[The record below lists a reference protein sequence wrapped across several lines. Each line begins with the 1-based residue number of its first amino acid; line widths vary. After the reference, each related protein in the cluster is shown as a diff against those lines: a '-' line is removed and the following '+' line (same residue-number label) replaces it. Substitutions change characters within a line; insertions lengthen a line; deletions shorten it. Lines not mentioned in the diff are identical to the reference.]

1 MDELFETYNRKGN
14 FVAGVVIEPVQAEGG
29 DHHGSPAFFQV
40 SRSQN
45 SPSSEK
51 TKRSGAGL
59 IGSSVFFCWCSG
71 PASADAQT
79 RRGADRRRGAD
90 GRRRLGQILVSRALR
105 SAQTGRP
112 RHLQQEDAHWWI
124 LQFARVQV
132 AHHPD
137 PFRCQSRVPAVT
149 DRLSLR
155 DGLLSRLGFFYLVL
169 RPRVNSFQTGMKPLA
184 RTARFLA
191 VLVDGAISGPGFST
205 EFIKTGRILFRV
217 WIGSGF
223 DQFFHLLFFPDT
235 HSKSSQSKAE
245 P

>member
-1 MDELFETYNRKGN
+1 M
-14 FVAGVVIEPVQAEGG
+14 AGVVIEPVQAEGG

-51 TKRSGAGL
+51 KRCGAGL

-90 GRRRLGQILVSRALR
+90 GRRRLGQILVPRTLR

-132 AHHPD
+132 VHHPD

-155 DGLLSRLGFFYLVL
+155 GGLLSRLVFFLFGFKTACQLVSNWNETT
-169 RPRVNSFQTGMKPLA
+169 RSNRS
-184 RTARFLA
+184 
-191 VLVDGAISGPGFST
+191 VLGR
-205 EFIKTGRILFRV
+205 TGRRSYFWPGLLDRIHQNRSDSVSSLDWIRFRPV
-217 WIGSGF
+217 FSSP
-223 DQFFHLLFFPDT
+223 FF
-235 HSKSSQSKAE
+235 S
-245 P
+245 

>member
-51 TKRSGAGL
+51 KRCGAGL

-90 GRRRLGQILVSRALR
+90 GRRRLGQILVPRTLR

-137 PFRCQSRVPAVT
+137 PFRCQSRVPAVA

-155 DGLLSRLGFFYLVL
+155 DGLLSCLGFFLFGFKTACQLVSNWNETTSCVYFKL
-169 RPRVNSFQTGMKPLA
+169 LDNETNDDKKSV
-184 RTARFLA
+184 RT
-191 VLVDGAISGPGFST
+191 
-205 EFIKTGRILFRV
+205 
-217 WIGSGF
+217 
-223 DQFFHLLFFPDT
+223 QLLFF
-235 HSKSSQSKAE
+235 QFLL
-245 P
+245 